1 MLSNFLLFHV
11 MLTIHRHSAFSTIW
25 AHLLPSIS
33 TFKEPIMKSI
43 QPFSKQCTWRSLWS
57 GSFFLLLLLL
67 AGCGSAGSSA
77 TTDSAAMPSSQQ
89 SAFSVNSQ
97 QHVSNTGSSGSSAGV
112 ATSSSSKQAQ
122 LPAASGPQ
130 YLIKTLK
137 VSMVVKDTRAV
148 ASAIQTWI
156 STTDPR
162 SSTAGSDYEATGDN
176 LYNVSL
182 TFSVQATLYP
192 QIYNYLRDYVPKQG
206 GQLQSFTETVQDA
219 TNDYVDTQSRLKNL
233 RVEQQRVQ
241 TLLSQT
247 QNLND
252 TLTVEQKLTDVE
264 GEIESTEEH
273 LSQLT
278 NQITFYT
285 VSISLQPTATAPAPP
300 PPPTGWSAG
309 QVFHDAFSASLTF
322 AQGLANF
329 LIWLFAFSF
338 YLVPMALIIWFVWR
352 VRNRPRQMPKTTR
365 TSGPEDTGI

>member
-1 MLSNFLLFHV
+1 
-11 MLTIHRHSAFSTIW
+11 
-25 AHLLPSIS
+25 
-33 TFKEPIMKSI
+33 MKST
-43 QPFSKQCTWRSLWS
+43 QSFPKQLPGRWLWS

-67 AGCGSAGSSA
+67 AGCGASSSGSSA
-77 TTDSAAMPSSQQ
+77 VMVPSSQQ
-89 SAFSVNSQ
+89 SAFSTSSQ
-97 QHVSNTGSSGSSAGV
+97 QHVSNTGSANSSVGV
-112 ATSSSSKQAQ
+112 AASNNSKQAQ

-137 VSMVVKDTRAV
+137 VSMVVKDTRSV

-156 STTDPR
+156 SATDPR

-182 TFSVQATLYP
+182 TFSVQAALYP

-241 TLLSQT
+241 TLLSQA

-264 GEIESTEEH
+264 GQIESTEEH

-278 NQITFYT
+278 NQVTFYT
-285 VSISLQPTATAPAPP
+285 VSLTLQPTATAPAPP

-309 QVFHDAFSASLTF
+309 QVFHDAFSASLAF

-329 LIWLFAFSF
+329 LIWLLAFSF
-338 YLVPMALIIWFVWR
+338 YLIPMALIIWFVWR

-365 TSGPEDTGI
+365 ASGPEDTGI

>member
-1 MLSNFLLFHV
+1 
-11 MLTIHRHSAFSTIW
+11 
-25 AHLLPSIS
+25 
-33 TFKEPIMKSI
+33 MKSM
-43 QPFSKQCTWRSLWS
+43 QPFSKQHAWRSLWS

-67 AGCGSAGSSA
+67 AGCAGAGSSA
-77 TTDSAAMPSSQQ
+77 STTSGVAMPSSQQ
-89 SAFSVNSQ
+89 AAFSTNGQ
-97 QHVSNTGSSGSSAGV
+97 QNVSNTGSSNSSAGV
-112 ATSSSSKQAQ
+112 ATSSNSKQAQ

-137 VSMVVKDTRAV
+137 VSMVVKDTRSV
-148 ASAIQTWI
+148 ASAIQAWI
-156 STTDPR
+156 SSTDPR

-182 TFSVQATLYP
+182 TFSVQAGLYP

-264 GEIESTEEH
+264 GQIESTEEH

-278 NQITFYT
+278 NQVTFYT
-285 VSISLQPTATAPAPP
+285 ISIMLQPTATAPAPP

-309 QVFHDAFSASLTF
+309 QVFHDAFSASLAF
-322 AQGLANF
+322 AQGVANF

-338 YLVPMALIIWFVWR
+338 YLIPMALIIWFVWR
-352 VRNRPRQMPKTTR
+352 ARNRPRQMPKTTR
-365 TSGPEDTGI
+365 TAGPEDTGI

>member
-1 MLSNFLLFHV
+1 MKP
-11 MLTIHRHSAFSTIW
+11 THSFPTQ
-25 AHLLPSIS
+25 LPGR
-33 TFKEPIMKSI
+33 
-43 QPFSKQCTWRSLWS
+43 WLWS

-67 AGCGSAGSSA
+67 AGCGAGTSGSS
-77 TTDSAAMPSSQQ
+77 TVMVPSSQQ
-89 SAFSVNSQ
+89 SAFSTSSQ
-97 QHVSNTGSSGSSAGV
+97 QHALNTGSANTSAGV
-112 ATSSSSKQAQ
+112 ATTSNSKQAQ

-137 VSMVVKDTRAV
+137 VSMIVKDTRSV
-148 ASAIQTWI
+148 ASAIQAWI
-156 STTDPR
+156 SATDPR

-182 TFSVQATLYP
+182 TFSVQAALYP

-233 RVEQQRVQ
+233 RIEQQRVQ

-252 TLTVEQKLTDVE
+252 TLTIEQKLTDVE
-264 GEIESTEEH
+264 GQIESIEEH

-278 NQITFYT
+278 NQVTFYT
-285 VSISLQPTATAPAPP
+285 ISLILQPTATAPTPP
-300 PPPTGWSAG
+300 PPSTGWSAG
-309 QVFHDAFSASLTF
+309 QVFHDAFSASLAF

-338 YLVPMALIIWFVWR
+338 YLIPMALIIWFVWR

>member
-1 MLSNFLLFHV
+1 
-11 MLTIHRHSAFSTIW
+11 
-25 AHLLPSIS
+25 
-33 TFKEPIMKSI
+33 MKSI
-43 QPFSKQCTWRSLWS
+43 HLSSKQRTLRSLWS

-67 AGCGSAGSSA
+67 AGCGAGTSA
-77 TTDSAAMPSSQQ
+77 TTGSSVSMPSSDQA
-89 SAFSVNSQ
+89 AFATNGQ
-97 QHVSNTGSSGSSAGV
+97 QHVSNTASSNNSGGVAVSSGS
-112 ATSSSSKQAQ
+112 KQSQ
-122 LPAASGPQ
+122 LPTASGPQ

-137 VSMVVKDTRAV
+137 VSMVVKDTRSV
-148 ASAIQTWI
+148 ASAIQAWI

-182 TFSVQATLYP
+182 TFAVQAALYP

-247 QNLND
+247 QSLND
-252 TLTVEQKLTDVE
+252 TLAVEQKLTDVE
-264 GEIESTEEH
+264 GQIESTEEH

-278 NQITFYT
+278 NQVTFYT
-285 VSISLQPTATAPAPP
+285 ISLTLQPTATAPAPT

-309 QVFHDAFSASLTF
+309 QVFHDAFSASLAF

-338 YLVPMALIIWFVWR
+338 YLVPLALILWFVWR
-352 VRNRPRQMPKTTR
+352 VRSRPRQMPKATR